1 MGNFVHLHL
10 HSEYSLLDGAVRLT
24 RQVFKKDD
32 DGKMKAVTAYPL
44 AEALKAKGMDAVAI
58 TDHGNMYGVHVFVE
72 TMRKNGI
79 KPIIGSEFYVADDM
93 YVKNSD
99 VLYKNY
105 HLVLL
110 AKNEIGYKNLMKL
123 SSASFVDGFYG
134 KPRIDLDLLSKHSE
148 GLICCTACLAGAI
161 PRRLLHNDYAG
172 AVEYAL
178 KMKSMF
184 ADGDFYI
191 ELQDHALPEEKKI
204 LPLLYKLAKEIGVKV
219 IATNDVHYIEKP
231 DADIQDTMECIN
243 LGCKKNEVNKAR
255 FENDSFYLKSF
266 DEMSELFEWC
276 PEAVTNTLEIAEKV
290 DGGYYIVDSG
300 VNHIP
305 KYTNDDMGDR
315 DTKQYLHD
323 IAWEKI
329 RARYDEITPE
339 IADRLDYEL
348 SVIDECGFNDYFLIV
363 WDYVHAAQQRGIP
376 VGPGRGSGV
385 GSIVAY
391 SIGITDVDPLKY
403 NLLFERF
410 LSKER
415 VSMPDFDIDFCFVR
429 RPEIIDYCVEKYGA
443 DNVSQI
449 IAYSTMSAKA
459 AFKDVARVYN
469 ISYTDS
475 NNWAKMIPD
484 GKVLLKMVLTEG
496 TDCYSEDFKVLYE
509 TNPQAREIID
519 VAMQLEGMPRQTS
532 EHAAGVVICGEPIVN
547 HVALSRNGDD
557 ITTQYDKVM
566 IERLGL
572 LKMDFLGLKTLT
584 DISEAI
590 KYIKEDKGIDL
601 DFHKLGYE
609 DPEVY
614 KLISSGDCTAIFQ
627 LESGGMTKFMN
638 QLQPTTLEDVM
649 AGISMYRPGPMQF
662 IDDFLKGKR
671 NPANVHYAHPLLKE
685 VLEVTYGCIVYQEQV
700 MQIAQKVAGYSFG
713 GADIMRRGIA
723 KKDLKKLEKQRNIFL
738 YGGILDGDKTGK
750 YVPGA
755 IANGVDEATA
765 TNLFN
770 QILKFASYAF
780 NKSHAAAYTFLTYQ
794 TAYLKCYYP
803 TYLMVS
809 VINNRITNSDE
820 LRHYVNYLR
829 RQGVKIM
836 APDINRSRK
845 HFSIEDGN
853 VRYGLMGIK
862 NVGEQAMEYVLK
874 ERENGPFK
882 DIKDFLERCAGQVN
896 KRMVE
901 SLIKGGA
908 MDSFGKTRATLM
920 ASYERIMATV
930 ANDKK
935 SSMSGQMSLFDDL
948 VEDVTVQYTELDE
961 YPKQQLLADEKD
973 VLGMYVSGHPLDDYK
988 ALKGE
993 FNFDTSMIYTTEASA
1008 EGEEELPDFEDDGE
1022 SVMKVDLSL
1031 NGKQVRM
1038 GAVVAS
1044 YEKKIT
1050 KSNGQKFAVGKLEDR
1065 MGAISFSMYARTFE
1079 QFGSLLDSE
1088 IPLKVF
1094 GRIDLRDETDPKVNV
1109 DKLEVWKNDNAE
1121 NAKTRKDILYVLI
1134 STVTEQKL
1142 VAGVLTMF
1150 PGDTPVQAQVKKD
1163 GKSMLMEYPM
1173 RVEVTDELLHRISNI
1188 VGEARVK
1195 YVKK

>member
-1 MGNFVHLHL
+1 MGKFVHLHL

-24 RQVFKKDD
+24 HQVFKKDD
-32 DGKMKAVTAYPL
+32 EGKLKSVTAYPL
-44 AEALKAKGMDAVAI
+44 AEAVKAKGMDAVAI
-58 TDHGNMYGVHVFVE
+58 TDHGNMYGVHIFVE

-93 YVKNSD
+93 YVKTAD

-110 AKNEIGYKNLMKL
+110 AKNMTGYKNLMKL

-134 KPRIDLDLLSKHSE
+134 KPRIDLDLLAKHSE

-161 PRRLLHNDYAG
+161 PRHLLHGDYEG
-172 AVEYAL
+172 AKNYAL
-178 KMKSMF
+178 KMKAMF
-184 ADGDFYI
+184 EEGDFYI
-191 ELQDHALPEEKKI
+191 ELQDHAIPEEKKV
-204 LPLLYKLAKEIGVKV
+204 LPLLYKLAKDIGVKV
-219 IATNDVHYIEKP
+219 VATNDVHYIEKA

-243 LGCKKNEVNKAR
+243 LGCKKDEVNKAR
-255 FENDSFYLKSF
+255 FENDSFYLKDY

-276 PEAVTNTLEIAEKV
+276 PEALESTVEIADKV
-290 DGGYYIVDSG
+290 DGDYYVVDAG
-300 VNHIP
+300 TNYIP
-305 KYTNDDMGDR
+305 KYTNEDMGDR

-329 RARYDEITPE
+329 KTRYDEITPE
-339 IADRLDYEL
+339 IAERLNYEL

-363 WDYVHAAQQRGIP
+363 WDYVHAAQQKGIP

-391 SIGITDVDPLKY
+391 AIGITDVDPLKY

-429 RPEIIDYCVEKYGA
+429 RPEIIDYCVDKYGA

-469 ISYTDS
+469 ISYNDS
-475 NNWAKMIPD
+475 NNWAKTIPG
-484 GKVLLKMVLTEG
+484 GKVMLKMCLTPG
-496 TDCYSEDFKVLYE
+496 TDCYSEDFKILYE

-519 VAMQLEGMPRQTS
+519 VAMRLEGMPRQTS
-532 EHAAGVVICGEPIVN
+532 EHAAGVVICGEPIVE

-590 KYIKEDKGIDL
+590 KYIKEDKGVDI

-609 DPEVY
+609 DPKVY
-614 KLISSGDCTAIFQ
+614 ELISSGDCVAVFQ

-638 QLQPTTLEDVM
+638 QLQPSCLEDVM

-662 IDDFLKGKR
+662 LDDFLKGKK
-671 NPANVHYAHPLLKE
+671 NPDKVEYAHPLLKE

-723 KKDLKKLEKQRNIFL
+723 KKDLKKLEKQREIFL
-738 YGGILDGDKTGK
+738 HGGILDGDKTKK

-755 IANGVDEATA
+755 VANGMEESVA
-765 TNLFN
+765 NHLFE

-803 TYLMVS
+803 TYLMVA

-836 APDINRSRK
+836 APDINRSK
-845 HFSIEDGN
+845 KVFSIEDGN

-862 NVGEQAMEYVLK
+862 NVGEQAMEYVLT
-874 ERENGPFK
+874 ERQKGPFK
-882 DIKDFLERCAGQVN
+882 DIKDFIERCSGQIN

-908 MDSFGKTRATLM
+908 MDCFGKTRATLM

-935 SSMSGQMSLFDDL
+935 SSMTGQMSLFDEL
-948 VEDVTVQYTELDE
+948 VEDVSVQYTELDE
-961 YPKQQLLADEKD
+961 YPKQQLLAGEKE

-988 ALKGE
+988 ARKGE
-993 FNFDTSMIYTTEASA
+993 FNFDTSMIYYAEDSA
-1008 EGEEELPDFEDDGE
+1008 ENTYDEEEVEDE
-1022 SVMKVDLSL
+1022 QQMKVDTSWS
-1031 NGKQVRM
+1031 GKQVSL
-1038 GAVVAS
+1038 GCIVSS
-1044 YEKKIT
+1044 YEKKMS
-1050 KSNGQKFAVGKLEDR
+1050 KNNGQKFAVGTLEDK
-1065 MGAISFSMYARTFE
+1065 MGAISFSMYARAYD
-1079 QFGSLLDSE
+1079 QYGALLDTDA
-1088 IPLKVF
+1088 PVKVY
-1094 GRIDLRDETDPKVNV
+1094 GRIDLRDESDPKVNV
-1109 DKLEVWKNDNAE
+1109 DRIEVWQNNQKETSA
-1121 NAKTRKDILYVLI
+1121 TRSGILYVLI
-1134 STVTEQKL
+1134 SNLTEQKL

-1150 PGDTPVQAQVKKD
+1150 PGDTPVQAQVKRD
-1163 GKSMLMEYPM
+1163 GKSMLMAYPM
-1173 RVEVTDELLHRISNI
+1173 KVEICDELLKRIANI
-1188 VGEARVK
+1188 VGEERVK

>member
-10 HSEYSLLDGAVRLT
+10 HSEYSLLDGSVRLT
-24 RQVFKKDD
+24 HQMFKKDD
-32 DGKMKAVTAYPL
+32 DGKMKSVTAYPL
-44 AEALKAKGMDAVAI
+44 AEALQARGMDAVAI

-79 KPIIGSEFYVADDM
+79 KPIIGSEFYVADNM

-110 AKNEIGYKNLMKL
+110 AKNEKGYKNLMKL

-134 KPRIDLDLLSKHSE
+134 KPRIDLDLLQKYSE

-161 PRRLLHNDYAG
+161 PRHLLHNDYEG
-172 AVEYAL
+172 AKQYAL
-178 KMKSMF
+178 KMKAMF
-184 ADGDFYI
+184 DEGDFYI
-191 ELQDHALPEEKKI
+191 ELQDHSLPEEKKV
-204 LPLLYKLAKEIGVKV
+204 LPLLYQLAKEIGVKV
-219 IATNDVHYIEKP
+219 VATNDVHYIERA

-243 LGCKKNEVNKAR
+243 LGCKKDEVNKAR
-255 FENDSFYLKSF
+255 FENDSFYLKSYE
-266 DEMSELFEWC
+266 EMSDLFEWC
-276 PEAVTNTLEIAEKV
+276 PEAIESTVEIAQKV
-290 DGGYYIVDSG
+290 DGDYYVVDAG
-300 VNHIP
+300 KNYIP
-305 KYTNDDMGDR
+305 KYTNEEMGDR

-329 RARYDEITPE
+329 KTRYDEITPT
-339 IADRLDYEL
+339 IAERLDYEL

-363 WDYVHAAQQRGIP
+363 WDYVHAAQKKGIP

-391 SIGITDVDPLKY
+391 AIGITDVDPLKY

-429 RPEIIDYCVEKYGA
+429 RPEIIEYCVEKYGA

-484 GKVLLKMVLTEG
+484 GKVMLKKVLTEG
-496 TDCYSEDFKVLYE
+496 TDCYSEDFKILYE

-519 VAMQLEGMPRQTS
+519 VAMRLEGMPRQTS
-532 EHAAGVVICGEPIVN
+532 EHAAGVVICGEPIVE

-590 KYIKEDKGIDL
+590 KYIKEDKGVDI
-601 DFHKLGYE
+601 DFHVLGYD
-609 DPEVY
+609 DPKVY
-614 KLISSGDCTAIFQ
+614 ELISSGDCTAIFQ

-638 QLQPTTLEDVM
+638 QLQPSCLEDVM

-662 IDDFLKGKR
+662 LDDFLRGKK
-671 NPANVHYAHPLLKE
+671 NPEKVEYAHPLLKE

-723 KKDLKKLEKQRNIFL
+723 KKDLKKLEKQREIFL
-738 YGGILDGDKTGK
+738 HGGVLDGDKTKK

-755 IANGVDEATA
+755 VANGMDEATA
-765 TNLFN
+765 NHLFE

-794 TAYLKCYYP
+794 TGYLKCYYP
-803 TYLMVS
+803 TYLMVA

-862 NVGEQAMEYVLK
+862 NVGEQAMEFVLS

-908 MDSFGKTRATLM
+908 MDCFGKNRATLM

-935 SSMSGQMSLFDDL
+935 SSMSGQLSLFDDL
-948 VEDVTVQYTELDE
+948 IEDVTVQYTELNE

-988 ALKGE
+988 ARKGE
-993 FNFDTSMIYTTEASA
+993 FNFDTSMMYVRDEESTFDD
-1008 EGEEELPDFEDDGE
+1008 EGEEDEDNI
-1022 SVMKVDLSL
+1022 KVNTAL
-1031 NGKQVRM
+1031 NGKQVSL
-1038 GAVVAS
+1038 GAIVAS
-1044 YEKKIT
+1044 YEKKVS
-1050 KSNGQKFAVGKLEDR
+1050 KNNGQKFAVGKLEDR
-1065 MGAISFSMYARTFE
+1065 MGAISFSMYARAYD
-1079 QFGSLLDSE
+1079 QYGSLLDSDV
-1088 IPLKVF
+1088 PLRVF

-1109 DKLEVWKNDNAE
+1109 DRLEIWQNNKEERTTGKGV
-1121 NAKTRKDILYVLI
+1121 LYVLI
-1134 STVTEQKL
+1134 STANEQKL
-1142 VAGVLTMF
+1142 VSGLLSMF
-1150 PGDTPVQAQVKKD
+1150 PGDTPVQAQVKRD
-1163 GKSMLMEYPM
+1163 GKSVLMEFSTK
-1173 RVEVTDELLHRISNI
+1173 VEVTDELLKRIANI
-1188 VGEARVK
+1188 VGDARVK
-1195 YVKK
+1195 YVQK

>member
-10 HSEYSLLDGAVRLT
+10 HSEYSLLDGSVRLT
-24 RQVFKKDD
+24 HQMFKKDD
-32 DGKMKAVTAYPL
+32 DGKMKSVTAYPL
-44 AEALKAKGMDAVAI
+44 AEALQARGMDAVAI

-79 KPIIGSEFYVADDM
+79 KPIIGSEFYVADNM

-110 AKNEIGYKNLMKL
+110 AKNEKGYKNLMKL

-134 KPRIDLDLLSKHSE
+134 KPRIDLDLLQKYSE

-161 PRRLLHNDYAG
+161 PRHLLHNDYEG
-172 AVEYAL
+172 AKNYAL
-178 KMKSMF
+178 KMKAMF
-184 ADGDFYI
+184 DEGDFYI
-191 ELQDHALPEEKKI
+191 ELQDHALPEEKKV

-219 IATNDVHYIEKP
+219 VATNDVHYIEKA

-243 LGCKKNEVNKAR
+243 LGCKKDEVNKAR
-255 FENDSFYLKSF
+255 FENDSFYLKSYE
-266 DEMSELFEWC
+266 EMSDLFEWC
-276 PEAVTNTLEIAEKV
+276 PEAIESTVEIADKV
-290 DGGYYIVDSG
+290 DGDYYVVDAG
-300 VNHIP
+300 KNYIP
-305 KYTNDDMGDR
+305 KYTNEEMGDR

-329 RARYDEITPE
+329 KTKYDEITPT
-339 IADRLDYEL
+339 IAERLDYEL

-363 WDYVHAAQQRGIP
+363 WDYVHAAQKKGIP

-391 SIGITDVDPLKY
+391 AIGITDVDPLKY

-429 RPEIIDYCVEKYGA
+429 RPEIIEYCVEKYGA

-484 GKVLLKMVLTEG
+484 GKVMLKKVLTEG
-496 TDCYSEDFKVLYE
+496 TDCYSEDFKILYE

-519 VAMQLEGMPRQTS
+519 VAMRLEGMPRQTS
-532 EHAAGVVICGEPIVN
+532 EHAAGVVICGEPIVE

-590 KYIKEDKGIDL
+590 KYIKEDKGVDI
-601 DFHKLGYE
+601 DFHVLGYD
-609 DPEVY
+609 DPKVY
-614 KLISSGDCTAIFQ
+614 ELISSGDCTAIFQ

-638 QLQPTTLEDVM
+638 QLQPSCLEDVM

-662 IDDFLKGKR
+662 LDDFLRGKK
-671 NPANVHYAHPLLKE
+671 NPEKVEYAHPLLKE

-723 KKDLKKLEKQRNIFL
+723 KKDLKKLEKQREIFL
-738 YGGILDGDKTGK
+738 HGGVLDGDKTQK

-755 IANGVDEATA
+755 VANGMDEATA
-765 TNLFN
+765 NHLFE

-794 TAYLKCYYP
+794 TGYLKCYYP
-803 TYLMVS
+803 TYLMVA

-836 APDINRSRK
+836 APDINRSKK

-862 NVGEQAMEYVLK
+862 NVGEQAMEFVLS

-908 MDSFGKTRATLM
+908 MDCFGKNRATLM

-935 SSMSGQMSLFDDL
+935 SSMSGQLSLFDDL
-948 VEDVTVQYTELDE
+948 IEDVTVQYTELDE
-961 YPKQQLLADEKD
+961 YPKQQLLADEKE

-988 ALKGE
+988 VRKGE
-993 FNFDTSMIYTTEASA
+993 FNFDTSMMYVRDEEVSFD
-1008 EGEEELPDFEDDGE
+1008 EDGGEDGDNI
-1022 SVMKVDLSL
+1022 KVNTAL
-1031 NGKQVRM
+1031 NGKQVSL
-1038 GAVVAS
+1038 GAIVAS
-1044 YEKKIT
+1044 YEKKVS
-1050 KSNGQKFAVGKLEDR
+1050 KNNGQKFAVGKLEDR
-1065 MGAISFSMYARTFE
+1065 MGAISFSMYARAYD
-1079 QFGSLLDSE
+1079 QFGSLLDSDV
-1088 IPLKVF
+1088 PLRVY

-1109 DKLEVWKNDNAE
+1109 DRLEIWQNNKEQKSTGKGV
-1121 NAKTRKDILYVLI
+1121 LYVLI
-1134 STVTEQKL
+1134 STANEQKL
-1142 VAGVLTMF
+1142 VSGLLSMF
-1150 PGDTPVQAQVKKD
+1150 PGDTPVQAQVKRD
-1163 GKSMLMEYPM
+1163 GKSVLMEFSTK
-1173 RVEVTDELLHRISNI
+1173 VEVTDELLKRIANI
-1188 VGEARVK
+1188 VGDARVK